1 MARIH
6 KKLKF
11 CIICDEYFSSQQDF
25 RKHMAEKHQ
34 KLKPFKCNK
43 CRMSFQQKDNLE
55 KHVIKNHLPDKT
67 LDIKQKNQVVETSD
81 VEILSESQNDKAKDK
96 ANDVEAEGGSVMIV
110 HEVKAAN
117 KTSEKGT
124 IQILRNQEGGREG

>member
-1 MARIH
+1 
-6 KKLKF
+6 
-11 CIICDEYFSSQQDF
+11 
-25 RKHMAEKHQ
+25 
-34 KLKPFKCNK
+34 
-43 CRMSFQQKDNLE
+43 MSFQQKDNSE

-67 LDIKQKNQVVETSD
+67 LDIKQNNQVEETSD